1 MEASTVRGFARS
13 YQTGL
18 TELRLAQKSPRGT
31 AAYSRHVNRP
41 AARRVAAVLN
51 VASFTPN
58 MATAVSALLS
68 AAGLVLVA
76 VMRPTPSVG
85 VMVAL
90 LLAAGYVMD
99 SVDGQLARLRGGGSL
114 SGEMLD
120 HAVDCVKTVGIH
132 LAVLISWFRFPP
144 IGGPAWLLVPI
155 GFQIVDVLSFF
166 GLVTM
171 PLLRRLHDNS
181 DLMAQSSSGL
191 RPEHPLRRWALLP
204 TDYGIFCWMFVL
216 LGWPLLFVIAYGA
229 MFIVNVVVMFPV
241 LAKWSRE
248 LRRMDLTA

>member
-1 MEASTVRGFARS
+1 MEVSTVGGFARS

-18 TELRLAQKSPRGT
+18 AELRLAQKSPRGT

-41 AARRVAAVLN
+41 AARRVAALLN
-51 VASFTPN
+51 VAGFTPN

-76 VMRPTPSVG
+76 VMRPTPLVG

-120 HAVDCVKTVGIH
+120 HGVDCVKTVGVH

-144 IGGPAWLLVPI
+144 IESSAWLLVPI
-155 GFQIVDVLSFF
+155 GFQIIDVLSFF

-171 PLLRRLHDNS
+171 PLLRRLHDK
-181 DLMAQSSSGL
+181 DFAAPSSSGL
-191 RPEHPLRRWALLP
+191 GPEHPLRRWALLP
-204 TDYGIFCWMFVL
+204 TDYGIFCWMFAL
-216 LGWPLLFVIAYGA
+216 LGWPLLFVVAYSA
-229 MFIVNVVVMFPV
+229 MFTVNVVVMFPV
-241 LAKWSRE
+241 LAKWWRE

>member
-13 YQTGL
+13 YQAGL

-31 AAYSRHVNRP
+31 AAYSRHINRP
-41 AARRVAAVLN
+41 AARRVAALLN
-51 VASFTPN
+51 MVSFTPN

-68 AAGLVLVA
+68 AAGLVLAA
-76 VMRPTPSVG
+76 VIRPTPLVG
-85 VMVAL
+85 VIVAL

-99 SVDGQLARLRGGGSL
+99 SVDGQLARLRGGGSF

-132 LAVLISWFRFPP
+132 LTVLISWFRFPP
-144 IGGPAWLLVPI
+144 TKSSEWLLVPI
-155 GFQIVDVLSFF
+155 GFQIIDVLIFF
-166 GLVTM
+166 GVVTM
-171 PLLRRLHDNS
+171 PLLRRLHDR
-181 DLMAQSSSGL
+181 DLTVQSSNGI

-204 TDYGIFCWMFVL
+204 TDYGIFCWMFAL
-216 LGWPLLFVIAYGA
+216 LGWPLLFVIAYCA
-229 MFIVNVVVMFPV
+229 MFLVNVVVLFPV
-241 LAKWSRE
+241 LAKWRWE

>member
-1 MEASTVRGFARS
+1 MEASTVKGFARS

-18 TELRLAQKSPRGT
+18 TELRLAQKPARGT

-41 AARRVAAVLN
+41 AARRVAALLN
-51 VASFTPN
+51 VANFTPN

-76 VMRPTPSVG
+76 AVRPTPLVG
-85 VMVAL
+85 VIVAL

-132 LAVLISWFRFPP
+132 LAVIISWFRFPP
-144 IGGPAWLLVPI
+144 AESLAWLLVPI

-171 PLLRRLHDNS
+171 PLLRRLHDRGITAPTSN
-181 DLMAQSSSGL
+181 GIK
-191 RPEHPLRRWALLP
+191 PEHPLRRWALLP
-204 TDYGIFCWMFVL
+204 TDYGIFCWMFAL
-216 LGWPLLFVIAYGA
+216 LGWPLLFVIAYFA
-229 MFIVNVVVMFPV
+229 MFLVNLVVLFPV
-241 LAKWSRE
+241 LVKWWRE